1 MMIYHTTLLLSVAW
15 ALLIFNEKQ
24 VYCFV
29 LLSSEQGTFC
39 NGIHCPPR
47 SSCAVSVNVIN
58 GNKHSDTRCFNVNGD
73 IVRQEIITVSN
84 GEMCI
89 KNLTTMG
96 EKVNVEQSCR
106 NLSKAE
112 EEQLKN
118 NQKIQAAVQYAIE
131 EKSKL
136 YEEQMHKLVRI
147 IEKKNEDIERALE
160 MQGDEIERAAETT
173 AEQLEARLAEMEKNL
188 EDILE

>member
-1 MMIYHTTLLLSVAW
+1 
-15 ALLIFNEKQ
+15 
-24 VYCFV
+24 
-29 LLSSEQGTFC
+29 
-39 NGIHCPPR
+39 
-47 SSCAVSVNVIN
+47 
-58 GNKHSDTRCFNVNGD
+58 
-73 IVRQEIITVSN
+73 
-84 GEMCI
+84 
-89 KNLTTMG
+89 MG